1 MFGITDVDDDDVCDC
16 VFVRI
21 DNGGGDGVGVD
32 KWTTKFDFLVDKKVA
47 GGGGGGGGGGGI
59 GIEVKG
65 CFWRIGFIMTGYQ
78 MSKRKFTLACLLM
91 R

>member
-1 MFGITDVDDDDVCDC
+1 MTKFFSAQFQMETTENSTRDLVLLFGITDVDDDDVCDC

-65 CFWRIGFIMTGYQ
+65 CF
-78 MSKRKFTLACLLM
+78 
-91 R
+91 